1 MANKQKTP
9 GKKETASKIL
19 TELGEAELDV
29 TRLED
34 RMDELREELKDAKKE
49 YQAAVARLRL
59 LVRDVATG
67 QMRLFD

>member
-1 MANKQKTP
+1 
-9 GKKETASKIL
+9 
-19 TELGEAELDV
+19 
-29 TRLED
+29 
-34 RMDELREELKDAKKE
+34 MDELREELKDAKKE